1 MKRKALIKHLLD
13 EGCKLQREGAKHS
26 LYINVIKGRFATV
39 PRHAEIDI
47 KMTRKICQQLGIT
60 MPSSLS

>member
-1 MKRKALIKHLLD
+1 MKRKALVRHLLD
-13 EGCKLQREGAKHS
+13 EGCKLHREGARHS

-39 PRHAEIDI
+39 PRHAEIDA

-60 MPSSLS
+60 VPTSLS

>member
-1 MKRKALIKHLLD
+1 MKRKALIKQVLD
-13 EGCKLQREGAKHS
+13 EGCKFHREGARHS

-39 PRHAEIDI
+39 PRHAEIDA

-60 MPSSLS
+60 VPTNLS